1 MNLCCT
7 CKADFASVSAFD
19 KHRVGKHA
27 YLYTEGLE
35 MDPPRDDGR
44 RCMDADEMRAAGI
57 ERDDRGR
64 WSITADRNRVTEYWW
79 KAA

>member
-7 CKADFASVSAFD
+7 CKLDFASVSAFD
-19 KHRVGKHA
+19 KHRIGKHG
-27 YLYTEGLE
+27 YTFAEGLR

-44 RCMDADEMRAAGI
+44 RCMDADEMSDAGI
-57 ERDDRGR
+57 DLDERGR
-64 WSITADRNRVTEYWW
+64 WSITADRKRLTEYWW